1 MTDQI
6 PTSLDTHEG
15 IVKFITELAATESD
29 RVLLQGLQTAALALR
44 TKCEP
49 SDFRLIV
56 PAELLAVVQ
65 GLPELQLSEF
75 PDELYAVMVQS
86 KQDMF
91 DVMRGLRDT
100 TQQEILKG
108 LGFYVPC
115 HCGVAE
121 PHEPFTPGVCTL
133 EEQLQMA
140 GLVGGNGADVPV
152 ELAPEDDDEVAH

>member
-6 PTSLDTHEG
+6 PNSLDTHEG
-15 IVKFITELAATESD
+15 IVKFITELAATESSA
-29 RVLLQGLQTAALALR
+29 VLLQGLQTAALALR
-44 TKCEP
+44 SKCEP

-65 GLPELQLSEF
+65 NLPDLQLSEF
-75 PDELYAVMVQS
+75 PDELYNVMIQS
-86 KQDMF
+86 KEQMLE
-91 DVMRGLRDT
+91 VMKGLRNT

-115 HCGVAE
+115 HCGVPE
-121 PHEPFTPGVCTL
+121 PHEPFTAGVCTL
-133 EEQLQMA
+133 EEQLQA
-140 GLVGGNGADVPV
+140 IEIAAGNGPDLTV